1 MSQQIGDSIYQYLK
15 PKGVS
20 VYIEAFHQCMTTRG
34 VLKPNVSTVTNCFLG
49 DFKTKIDLQQRF
61 INYINV
67 R

>member
-1 MSQQIGDSIYQYLK
+1 MTQQIADCIYNTLK
-15 PKGVS
+15 PRGVA